1 MEREG
6 REGGM
11 HWGALNS
18 ADRVGPW
25 DHGAMEPR
33 ALGDHGAMRRA
44 VRAGRAEQAEGAGMH
59 SGPLNAA
66 GRVQGPGA
74 MGPCSHGAMSP

>member
-1 MEREG
+1 M
-6 REGGM
+6 
-11 HWGALNS
+11 
-18 ADRVGPW
+18 GPW
-25 DHGAMEPR
+25 R

-59 SGPLNAA
+59 SSPKIQL
-66 GRVQGPGA
+66 RLQGPGA

>member
-1 MEREG
+1 MRAGRAGRAEPAEG
-6 REGGM
+6 AGM
-11 HWGALNS
+11 HWGPLNS

-44 VRAGRAEQAEGAGMH
+44 VRAGRAEQAEGAGH
-59 SGPLNAA
+59 A
-66 GRVQGPGA
+66 A
-74 MGPCSHGAMSP
+74 MGP